1 MHSICEWTDF
11 LCRQF
16 FLSLQARLQVS
27 LQTGK
32 KKLTLAFPGPSQR
45 HSAFLSLPASR
56 FEFQCKDIKE
66 IQKHIQFGSSGPG
79 GLHHPV
85 WAHRVRSW
93 LPLMT
98 RCFQVPGVQENA
110 LFQPEAARCH
120 WQSETPRSPWPPLSI
135 RPYRCRSTLLS
146 PRPWRLTGES
156 LGRFGLLSCHV
167 PDPNELKPDRWW
179 RPWTSSMS
187 QPLLE

>member
-98 RCFQVPGVQENA
+98 RCFQVPGVQESA

-120 WQSETPRSPWPPLSI
+120 WQSETPRGLHSRSGRTVVDQPCCHLGRGDSLVKPWPLRSFELS
-135 RPYRCRSTLLS
+135 RPRS
-146 PRPWRLTGES
+146 
-156 LGRFGLLSCHV
+156 
-167 PDPNELKPDRWW
+167 
-179 RPWTSSMS
+179 
-187 QPLLE
+187 